1 MGVREIGGGNSA
13 PTIIVRVWE
22 SRSHDRPSV
31 ITRSK

>member
-1 MGVREIGGGNSA
+1 MGVREIGGQLR
-13 PTIIVRVWE
+13 PTMIVRVWE